1 MGIPVG
7 KLTLYTACTGV
18 PLQMRLPVVLDCGTN
33 NLADPF
39 YISRLQKRFEKFG
52 KSTTFHLLRNQ
63 NTHCPFNDDVQGTA
77 PVMLGGLL
85 ASVPLPGKP
94 ISERKFGAGTVGT
107 DIVDLIAQAIS
118 RETGKTVEESRKQ
131 I

>member
-39 YISRLQKRFEKFG
+39 YISRLQKRFENFG
-52 KSTTFHLLRNQ
+52 NSTTFHLLRNQ

-77 PVMLGGLL
+77 PVILGGLL

>member
-1 MGIPVG
+1 
-7 KLTLYTACTGV
+7 
-18 PLQMRLPVVLDCGTN
+18 MRLPVVLDCGTN

-39 YISRLQKRFEKFG
+39 YISRLQKRVRGEKCEQ
-52 KSTTFHLLRNQ
+52 LV
-63 NTHCPFNDDVQGTA
+63 DDFTNAAKTKIRTA
-77 PVMLGGLL
+77 LQRRRPGNGPGR
-85 ASVPLPGKP
+85 ARWPAGPVPLPGKP

-107 DIVDLIAQAIS
+107 GIVDLIAQAIS